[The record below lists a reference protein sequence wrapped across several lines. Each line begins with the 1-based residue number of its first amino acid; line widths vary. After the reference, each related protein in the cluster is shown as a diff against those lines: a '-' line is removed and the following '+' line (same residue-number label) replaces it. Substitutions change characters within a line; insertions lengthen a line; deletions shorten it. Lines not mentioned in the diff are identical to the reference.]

1 MKPILT
7 QRMMTVLF
15 VLLVSPT
22 VIAGITDIAG
32 APVQETDYLF
42 GSIQVTSR
50 VYTIGNLYL
59 YTYDLTNPL
68 DSLQSASWFSVA
80 IAPGVDIVSVGY
92 DTSQTK
98 VVPAVWHDIGNP
110 IVSIDAQFLSTINP
124 GQSSTTLYYLS
135 AQRPGKTSASMG
147 GIAETGSFVCVNPI
161 TSPVPEPATVLLLSA
176 GAFLSVRRRN
186 RSGTQ
191 YQ

>member
-7 QRMMTVLF
+7 QRMMTVIF
-15 VLLVSPT
+15 ALLVSPT

-98 VVPAVWHDIGNP
+98 AVPAVWHDIGNP